1 MVTSKVWAVAAVPFD
16 EPSSLG
22 GPAKISRDNV
32 VGRIQSEKKEKNERK
47 GMKKRKNERMKD
59 MDYGINSG

>member
-1 MVTSKVWAVAAVPFD
+1 MVTSKVLVVVPPPLVTRVVTSKVGAVAAVSFD

-32 VGRIQSEKKEKNERK
+32 VRRNQSEKKRRIK
-47 GMKKRKNERMKD
+47 
-59 MDYGINSG
+59 